1 MSTLPD
7 DLLTRTAL
15 RVYTCSLVGET
26 LQGYAPR
33 GVPLP
38 WIAQCATVGFV
49 ALLLLEARPVR
60 VPGLTAL
67 ALLLAWGA
75 VVSLA
80 NSIGG
85 EYAPLMPY
93 YGTTPYPLFIALRL
107 VSLAA
112 VGAQIYLV
120 YWLLSRGGVEVVV
133 NRTLVV
139 AAAVAGYAIYVYV
152 AQQYGLPVPPKTRLG
167 TSGAEQA
174 GVYTY
179 AFHRAVGTFQ
189 EPGDLASWLVLPFF
203 LNFFRR
209 DRVVSVRAALIGSAL
224 FLTGS
229 LAAIV
234 GSMAGFVVAMVLVW
248 PFRYFNLT
256 RVAQAGVAVGLAA
269 LLFKYVAVANDG
281 GSTDLLGVLVDRLRP
296 ILSDG
301 IEVSNRDYIY
311 EYVAQTP
318 FPLLGVGLG
327 NANLLLTLTLGSA
340 VTVSFLSV
348 YFATLYA
355 TGYVG
360 LALLLAF
367 LLAPLRSVVSF
378 RLSQTPTHASSLV
391 ALTAVFVAYVVMM
404 GFRAEEI
411 PMSFGTV
418 YGMLAFV
425 SRRQD
430 DTPQGMAACDF

>member
-26 LQGYAPR
+26 LQGYALR

-60 VPGLTAL
+60 VPGLAIL

-75 VVSLA
+75 IVTLA

-93 YGTTPYPLFIALRL
+93 HGTTPYPVFIALRL
-107 VSLAA
+107 ISLAA
-112 VGAQIYLV
+112 VGTQIYLV

-133 NRTLVV
+133 HRTLAV
-139 AAAVAGYAIYVYV
+139 AAVVAGYAIYVYA
-152 AQQYGLPVPPKTRLG
+152 AQQYGLPVPPRTRLG
-167 TSGAEQA
+167 TSGAEQT

-203 LNFFRR
+203 LSFFGR
-209 DRVVSVRAALIGSAL
+209 DRVVSVRATLIGTAL

-234 GSMAGFVVAMVLVW
+234 GSMAGFAVAIVLVW
-248 PFRYFNLT
+248 PLRYLSMT
-256 RVAQAGVAVGLAA
+256 RVVQAGVAVGLAA

-281 GSTDLLGVLVDRLRP
+281 GSTDLLGVLADRLRP

-301 IEVSNRDYIY
+301 IEVSNRDYVY
-311 EYVAQTP
+311 EYVARTP

-327 NANLLLTLTLGSA
+327 NANLLLTLTFGSA

-348 YFATLYA
+348 YLATLYS

-360 LALLLAF
+360 LTLLIVF
-367 LLAPLRSVVSF
+367 LLVPLRSVVGF
-378 RLSQTPTHASSLV
+378 RLSQTPTHPAGLV
-391 ALTAVFVAYVVMM
+391 ALTAVFVAYIVMM

-411 PMSFGTV
+411 PMSFGTT

-425 SRRQD
+425 SRRHV
-430 DTPQGMAACDF
+430 DTSQAMEP

>member
-1 MSTLPD
+1 MTPTLPD

-26 LQGYAPR
+26 LQGYAAR

-60 VPGLTAL
+60 VPGLAAL

-75 VVSLA
+75 IVTLA

-93 YGTTPYPLFIALRL
+93 HGTTPYPVFVALRFI
-107 VSLAA
+107 SLTA

-120 YWLLSRGGVEVVV
+120 YWLLSRGGVEIVV
-133 NRTLVV
+133 NRTLAV
-139 AAAVAGYAIYVYV
+139 AAAVAGYAIYVYA

-167 TSGAEQA
+167 TGGGEQA

-203 LNFFRR
+203 LNFLGR
-209 DRVVSVRAALIGSAL
+209 DRVVSLRAALIGSAL

-234 GSMAGFVVAMVLVW
+234 GSMAGFAVALVLVW
-248 PFRYFNLT
+248 PFRYLSLT
-256 RVAQAGVAVGLAA
+256 RVVQAGVAVGLAA

-281 GSTDLLGVLVDRLRP
+281 GSTNLLAVLADRLRP

-301 IEVSNRDYIY
+301 IEVSNRDYVY
-311 EYVAQTP
+311 EYVARTP

-327 NANLLLTLTLGSA
+327 NANLLLTQTLGSEI
-340 VTVSFLSV
+340 TVSFLSV

-355 TGYVG
+355 TGFVG
-360 LALLLAF
+360 LALLIVF
-367 LLAPLRSVVSF
+367 LFAPLKCVVNY
-378 RLSQTPTHASSLV
+378 RLTQLPAHPAGLV

-411 PMSFGTV
+411 PMSFGTI
-418 YGMLAFV
+418 YGMLAYV
-425 SRRQD
+425 SRRHD
-430 DTPQGMAACDF
+430 DTLQAAKP

>member
-26 LQGYAPR
+26 LQGYALR

-60 VPGLTAL
+60 VAGLGAL
-67 ALLLAWGA
+67 LVLLAWGA
-75 VVSLA
+75 IVTLA

-93 YGTTPYPLFIALRL
+93 HGTTPYPVFVALRF

-120 YWLLSRGGVEVVV
+120 YWLLTRGGLEVVV

-139 AAAVAGYAIYVYV
+139 AAAVAGYAIYVYA

-203 LNFFRR
+203 LNFFGR
-209 DRVVSVRAALIGSAL
+209 DRVVSVRAALIGSTL

-234 GSMAGFVVAMVLVW
+234 GSMAGFAVAMVLVW
-248 PFRYFNLT
+248 PFRYLSMT
-256 RVAQAGVAVGLAA
+256 RVVQAGVALGLAA
-269 LLFKYVAVANDG
+269 VLFKYVAVANDG
-281 GSTDLLGVLVDRLRP
+281 GSTDLLGVLADRLRP

-301 IEVSNRDYIY
+301 VEVSNRDYIY
-311 EYVAQTP
+311 EYVARTP
-318 FPLLGVGLG
+318 FPLLGVGFG
-327 NANLLLTLTLGSA
+327 NANLLLTVTLGST
-340 VTVSFLSV
+340 VTVSFLSA
-348 YFATLYA
+348 YLATLYS

-360 LALLLAF
+360 LALLIVF
-367 LLAPLRSVVSF
+367 LLAPLRSVVAA
-378 RLSQTPTHASSLV
+378 RLSQTQTHTAGLV
-391 ALTAVFVAYVVMM
+391 ALTTVFVAYVVMM

-411 PMSFGTV
+411 PMSFGTI
-418 YGMLAFV
+418 YGMLAYV
-425 SRRQD
+425 SRRHD
-430 DTPQGMAACDF
+430 DTSQVMET